1 MSKER
6 VVLDANV
13 LYGAFLRDVLLSLFA
28 VGLYEAKWTDQINEE
43 WGRNLLANR
52 PHINPDTIVRTVATM
67 NQINPSPLVE
77 EYQHIVDQL
86 NLPDPDDRHVLAAAI
101 AAKAKNIVTW
111 NLEDFPPRVVE
122 GFGIAV
128 QSPDQFLSGLIQD
141 DPDAVVSALRDMRER
156 MRRPKIDVAM
166 LLDRLSANR
175 LVYSRTLLERFAAQ
189 L

>member
-6 VVLDANV
+6 AVLDANV

-28 VGLYEAKWTDQINEE
+28 VGLYEAKWSDKINEE

-52 PHINPDTIVRTVATM
+52 PHITPDTIARTVARM
-67 NQINPSPLVE
+67 NQVNPSPLVE
-77 EYQHIVDQL
+77 DYQHIVDLL
-86 NLPDPDDRHVLAAAI
+86 NLPDPDDRPVLAAAI
-101 AAKAKNIVTW
+101 TAKAKKIVTW
-111 NLEDFPPRVVE
+111 NLKDFPRRVVD

-141 DPDAVVSALRDMRER
+141 DPQAVVSALRAMRER
-156 MRRPKIDVAM
+156 MQRPKVDVAM

-175 LVYSRTLLERFAAQ
+175 LAYSRTLLERFAAQ